1 MKTNVTTLQR
11 HDGIPSWNHITSD
24 VTFLTVENYVLG
36 ENKAKGKVVDKY
48 RIKGATYFAC
58 RTPQDPAAG
67 GHSF

>member
-48 RIKGATYFAC
+48 RIKGAT
-58 RTPQDPAAG
+58 
-67 GHSF
+67 